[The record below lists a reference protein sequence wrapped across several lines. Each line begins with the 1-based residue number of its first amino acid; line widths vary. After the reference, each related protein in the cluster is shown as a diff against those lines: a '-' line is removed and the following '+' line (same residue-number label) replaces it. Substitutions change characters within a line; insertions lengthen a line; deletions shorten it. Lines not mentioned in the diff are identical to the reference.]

1 MFLSREDKETHPDL
15 TGIRAPEKAEKNNF
29 CGFIRM
35 GNKTWFC
42 CTHYDP
48 DGDMYYHCAVPAA
61 ALYLTT
67 VFVSIGVLIAV
78 LFFFPLMRMYTRLLL
93 VDVVKSSKEKAP
105 GYEFRKFAAG
115 QEPVPA
121 EAAALEGL
129 DVYALV
135 DTTAET
141 PQALLDEL
149 GDLNELISRL
159 KQAVSIL
166 GAKEVLEKIATIKT
180 VVRIFQSA
188 IQKLEEKE
196 RKKIQDI
203 VDRVQLR
210 KVSTADEKEKS
221 CKAVRSG
228 IHIIRG
234 GNDRSQSEHDLCG
247 SDQILSRRVCGEPEK
262 SDDSSDKPDSGG
274 RR

>member
-15 TGIRAPEKAEKNNF
+15 TGIRVPEKAEKNNF

-105 GYEFRKFAAG
+105 GYEFRKN
-115 QEPVPA
+115 
-121 EAAALEGL
+121 L
-129 DVYALV
+129 
-135 DTTAET
+135 
-141 PQALLDEL
+141 
-149 GDLNELISRL
+149 
-159 KQAVSIL
+159 SIL
-166 GAKEVLEKIATIKT
+166 QINLRRRA
-180 VVRIFQSA
+180 QYSA
-188 IQKLEEKE
+188 
-196 RKKIQDI
+196 
-203 VDRVQLR
+203 
-210 KVSTADEKEKS
+210 
-221 CKAVRSG
+221 C
-228 IHIIRG
+228 
-234 GNDRSQSEHDLCG
+234 RSQTER
-247 SDQILSRRVCGEPEK
+247 LSRR
-262 SDDSSDKPDSGG
+262 S
-274 RR
+274 